1 MSDPSVP
8 PHDAPLRDPDNL
20 PVRPPDLMLG
30 RDADIAAVH
39 LALKANQPMLLYG
52 APGSG
57 KSSLVAAVAA
67 ERAGAEG
74 GVLWLD
80 LAEDSLRALLVR
92 VARAYGVGLAPDG
105 AQDEQIATVR
115 DLLSAQRPLIVLD
128 GVVNLPAARA
138 FVSACCAE
146 HPVLLT
152 HARRGQGPW
161 ESYPIEPLNRDDSEA
176 LLILT
181 SGPEVDAD
189 VSEFNRVAE
198 VTGGYPLAIVIAGHA
213 LATSDVTPAEFHAR
227 LPEMPRGTV
236 NQMLAI
242 IMGAYRLL
250 PPALQGTL
258 LLLGTSFGAGAS
270 EALLAEV
277 AEAPAEALRPA
288 LRQLVKRGFASTYT
302 VYGEPYYRAHE
313 LVRHFAKAFLRGK
326 GQLDSLRG
334 RHLAGLLRYVRQQTG
349 ANDEAHHNRLAAE
362 FGAMLAAARYAARHN
377 RTDQLEELVLRLD
390 PSGEDDFA
398 TQRGFQTEVKW
409 MWHLLDEP
417 RAASVPLLAWADEPV
432 EEDEPAP
439 VEHSPREEAPAEA
452 AASPETAAPA
462 PESADAEQDTL
473 PAGLDYATDLEP
485 LEEADAAIE
494 DLTTALEQAAEP
506 IREEVFEEAPEPQT
520 APPDAAEP
528 VAEAPAPPSM
538 PEATPAEPA
547 PMSRADAA
555 RMRHMAQAAAE
566 ARDTEHAI
574 AYYAQALETF
584 QANGDVN
591 DELAALEALA
601 ALSLERSDY
610 ENVLNYVDRGM
621 TLAERLNDP
630 LREGKLLMLLG
641 DLQAELGRTEGAEIA
656 FQEAIR
662 ALRPG
667 EAWLEIGQ
675 TLDRLGALYLDAD
688 RPEDAVAVLE
698 QAVSIFERVQRGD
711 LLAEVLD
718 KLGVAQAELLDWTSA
733 RRTYRRAVALARA
746 SGDRRQFF
754 DVLSRM
760 GSVQEES
767 GDYAGAQ
774 AAYRHALHVAFELD
788 DQAAIGGSLLALGRM
803 LMNDTPQLNRV
814 VQLLEDAVERL
825 PDNVEARRL
834 LSRAKTRQER
844 LTNAGVT
851 LMLPE
856 TDIRAYAS
864 ASMDES

>member
-8 PHDAPLRDPDNL
+8 AHDAPLRDPDNL
-20 PVRPPDLMLG
+20 PVRPPDLLLG

-57 KSSLVAAVAA
+57 KSSLAAAVAA

-92 VARAYGVGLAPDG
+92 AARAYGVALAPDD

-115 DLLSAQRPLIVLD
+115 ELLSAQRPLIVLD

-138 FVSACCAE
+138 FVSVCCPE

-152 HARRGQGPW
+152 HAHRGQGPW
-161 ESYPIEPLNRDDSEA
+161 ESYPLEPLNQDDSEA

-181 SGPEVDAD
+181 SGPDVDAD

-213 LATSDVTPAEFHAR
+213 LATSDVTPAEFRAR
-227 LPEMPRGTV
+227 LPEMPRGAV

-258 LLLGTSFGAGAS
+258 LVLGTSFGAGAS

-277 AEAPAEALRPA
+277 TETPAAALRPA

-313 LVRHFAKAFLRGK
+313 LVRHFAKAFLRSK

-334 RHLAGLLRYVRQQTG
+334 RHLAGLLRYVRQQTS

-362 FGAMLAAARYAARHN
+362 FGAMLAAARYAARHE

-390 PSGEDDFA
+390 PSDADDFA
-398 TQRGFQTEVKW
+398 TRRGFQTEVKW

-439 VEHSPREEAPAEA
+439 VEQSPREEAPAEEAPAEA
-452 AASPETAAPA
+452 AAPLEAAG
-462 PESADAEQDTL
+462 EQDTL
-473 PAGLDYATDLEP
+473 PAGLNYATDLEP

-506 IREEVFEEAPEPQT
+506 IEEEVFEETPEPQ
-520 APPDAAEP
+520 PEPLAAEP
-528 VAEAPAPPSM
+528 VAEPPAPPSM
-538 PEATPAEPA
+538 PEATPAGPA

-555 RMRHMAQAAAE
+555 RVRHMAQTAAE
-566 ARDTEHAI
+566 AHDTEHAI

-601 ALSLERSDY
+601 SLSLERSDY

-621 TLAERLNDP
+621 RLAEQLNDP

-641 DLQAELGRTEGAEIA
+641 DLQAELGRTEGAEAA
-656 FQEAIR
+656 FREAIR

-711 LLAEVLD
+711 LLARVLD
-718 KLGVAQAELLDWTSA
+718 KLGVAHASLLDWTSA
-733 RRTYRRAVALARA
+733 RRTYRRAVALARV
-746 SGDRRQFF
+746 SGDQQQYFE
-754 DVLSRM
+754 VLSRM
-760 GSVQEES
+760 GGVQEES

-774 AAYRHALHVAFELD
+774 SAYRHALYVAFELG
-788 DQAAIGGSLLALGRM
+788 DQEAIGESLLALGRM

-814 VQLLEDAVERL
+814 VHLLGEAVKRL

-864 ASMDES
+864 ASLDQS